1 MLTCPQCQHQEL
13 EGALYC
19 SRCGAALFDASDTG
33 TIASAELRDELKEAL
48 SKPAVVPAFPDPPP
62 GQESSCC
69 AALLLDEEKTFF
81 LEDNRN
87 YTIGRASEG
96 QAVLPDIDLA
106 PYRGYEAG
114 VSRLHAML
122 SLQGGRASIKDL
134 GSANGTRLNGQFIP
148 PRAERSLSHGD
159 ILTLG
164 KLKLQILLR
173 S

>member
-1 MLTCPQCQHQEL
+1 MLICPQCQHQEL
-13 EGALYC
+13 DGALYC

-33 TIASAELRDELKEAL
+33 TIASEELKEAL
-48 SKPAVVPAFPDPPP
+48 SKPAVIPSFPTPPP

-69 AALLLDEEKTFF
+69 AVLLMDEEETFF

-87 YTIGRASEG
+87 YTIGRATEG
-96 QAVLPDIDLA
+96 QAVIPDIDLA
-106 PYRGYEAG
+106 PYQGYEAG